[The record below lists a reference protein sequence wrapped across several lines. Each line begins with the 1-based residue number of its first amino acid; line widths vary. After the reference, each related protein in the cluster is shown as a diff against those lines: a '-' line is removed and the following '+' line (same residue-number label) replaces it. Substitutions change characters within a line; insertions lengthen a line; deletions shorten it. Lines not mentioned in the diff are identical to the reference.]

1 MNRILPVILLLTLF
15 LLNPAWTFAISPST
29 ETHASPIQEEEMTF
43 LIAEQIPFT
52 PQETSQEPVS
62 ISSVNPAQTP
72 DILPPVTD
80 TTFIRNEEPSS
91 VVAEQKGS
99 DQEELAQE
107 KSDEQNDLTVEEG
120 EEEIRQIAD
129 PFLPWN
135 KAMYHFNDKFYFW
148 ALKPVTQ
155 AYKLIVPEPFRI
167 MFNNFFDNLRAPGR
181 FVNNLLQLKTKAAGN
196 EFVRF
201 AFNSTA
207 GLGGLADAAKEL
219 LHIQKSP
226 ADFGQTLGRYGIG
239 QGFYLVWPIL
249 GPSSPRDTIGMAGD
263 YFLYPLIYLSFTD
276 ISFGY
281 STGIYGFE
289 TVNKTSFHIGDYEA
303 FKEAAI
309 DPYVSLRDGYVQNR
323 KEAVGK

>member
-1 MNRILPVILLLTLF
+1 MRHATGGHLMTRMPYLIMLFALF
-15 LLNPAWTFAISPST
+15 LLNPSRAFAIAPSM
-29 ETHASPIQEEEMTF
+29 EPHALPAQEEEGTLPTASDSWRNEESLF
-43 LIAEQIPFT
+43 VIAEQRGSDR
-52 PQETSQEPVS
+52 EEPVKERS
-62 ISSVNPAQTP
+62 
-72 DILPPVTD
+72 
-80 TTFIRNEEPSS
+80 
-91 VVAEQKGS
+91 G
-99 DQEELAQE
+99 
-107 KSDEQNDLTVEEG
+107 EQNDLTEESAA
-120 EEEIRQIAD
+120 EEAPQIAD
-129 PFLPWN
+129 PLRPWN

-148 ALKPVTQ
+148 VLKPVTQ
-155 AYKLIVPEPFRI
+155 VFKYVAPEPLRI
-167 MFNNFFDNLRAPGR
+167 MCYNFFDNLRAPGR
-181 FVNNLLQLKTKAAGN
+181 FVNNLLQWKTKAAGN

-263 YFLYPLIYLSFTD
+263 YFLYPLSYLSFTD

-281 STGIYGFE
+281 STGIYGLE
-289 TVNKTSFHIGDYEA
+289 TVNKTSFQIGNYEA

-309 DPYVSLRDGYVQNR
+309 DPYVSLRNAYFQNR
-323 KEAVGK
+323 KKEVGK